1 MPIQLLDRDVAS
13 KIAAGEVIERPAS
26 VVKELVENA
35 IDAGAGQIE
44 IEIARG
50 GLDLI
55 RVTDDAAG
63 IPEDELELAVTRHA
77 TSKLRSVSDLSRI
90 GTLGFRG
97 EALASIGAVARMTLV
112 SRVPGAEGG
121 NYVIVDNNEIIER
134 GRQGAPFGTTAFVRD
149 LFKSVPA
156 RLSFLR
162 SPAAE
167 ATRCVTVLTQ
177 YALAHPDVALR
188 VLVDGRLAFH
198 SPGSGDASHVLLE
211 MWGPDTASAMLPI
224 QPTTMGGTTVSGYAS
239 EPTTTRPRRA
249 GQILFVNGR
258 LVEARILSYA
268 IADAYRDVIQRGR
281 YPLVVLFVTVPPD
294 EVDVNVHPTKAEV
307 RLRREGEV
315 IATVQRAIRRTLTA
329 HGIVITPGGEGSQ
342 QNPGAGGPQQNPGG
356 GGPQQNPGGGG
367 FQQNPGGGGFQ
378 QNPLPPGGGGL
389 GWGGVPPA
397 PPDTDVQLEPPPL
410 FPDPSAPNPPP
421 PQFTLRPVG
430 QVGLTYIVAEGPD
443 GMYLIDQHAAHERIV
458 FEQVL
463 SERASRAATSQGLL
477 TPATI
482 QLTTRQQEAIA
493 PLNDLLTSY
502 GFEWEPFGDDAILL
516 RAMPATL
523 KESEATQ
530 ALLEVLDERSG
541 GEIDPSDSIASDSI
555 TPPVD
560 SRPQSDNLTPPVD
573 SRPQSDN
580 LTPPVDSRPQ
590 SDNPAPPIRHSRERG
605 NLDPDEQPN
614 TDPVDMRER
623 RIAATIACHST
634 VRAGQT
640 LSLSEMESLITSFR
654 DANFPRLCPHG
665 RPTMVHLSAAQLERQ
680 FGRR

>member
-1 MPIQLLDRDVAS
+1 
-13 KIAAGEVIERPAS
+13 
-26 VVKELVENA
+26 
-35 IDAGAGQIE
+35 
-44 IEIARG
+44 
-50 GLDLI
+50 
-55 RVTDDAAG
+55 
-63 IPEDELELAVTRHA
+63 
-77 TSKLRSVSDLSRI
+77 
-90 GTLGFRG
+90 
-97 EALASIGAVARMTLV
+97 
-112 SRVPGAEGG
+112 
-121 NYVIVDNNEIIER
+121 
-134 GRQGAPFGTTAFVRD
+134 
-149 LFKSVPA
+149 
-156 RLSFLR
+156 
-162 SPAAE
+162 
-167 ATRCVTVLTQ
+167 
-177 YALAHPDVALR
+177 
-188 VLVDGRLAFH
+188 
-198 SPGSGDASHVLLE
+198 

-239 EPTTTRPRRA
+239 EPATTRPRRV

-268 IADAYRDVIQRGR
+268 IADAYRDIIQRGR

-315 IATVQRAIRRTLTA
+315 IAAVQRAIRRALAA
-329 HGIVITPGGEGSQ
+329 HGIVVAPSTGGQG
-342 QNPGAGGPQQNPGG
+342 NA
-356 GGPQQNPGGGG
+356 
-367 FQQNPGGGGFQ
+367 
-378 QNPLPPGGGGL
+378 PPI
-389 GWGGVPPA
+389 PTA
-397 PPDTDVQLEPPPL
+397 PPDSEVQLEAPPL
-410 FPDPSAPNPPP
+410 FPDPSRPTPPHSQDPRHSRESGNLDPHSATQQGDANPPP

-463 SERASRAATSQGLL
+463 SERSNRAATSQGLL
-477 TPATI
+477 TPATV
-482 QLTTRQQEAIA
+482 QLTTRQQEVIA

-523 KESEATQ
+523 KESEAAQ

-541 GEIDPSDSIASDSI
+541 GEIDASDSIPPDSI
-555 TPPVD
+555 TPPD
-560 SRPQSDNLTPPVD
+560 STPPDHSRPPSDNPA
-573 SRPQSDN
+573 
-580 LTPPVDSRPQ
+580 PQ
-590 SDNPAPPIRHSRERG
+590 SDNPAPQSDNAHPSNPTCPRPPIRLSRDPLRHSRESG
-605 NLDPDEQPN
+605 NLNLEEQSN

>member
-55 RVTDDAAG
+55 RVTDDASG

-77 TSKLRSVSDLSRI
+77 TSKLRSVQDLSRI

-112 SRVPGAEGG
+112 SRVQDTEGG

-134 GRQGAPFGTTAFVRD
+134 GRQGAPFGTTAFIRD
-149 LFKSVPA
+149 LFKNVPA

-239 EPTTTRPRRA
+239 EPATTRPRRA

-268 IADAYRDVIQRGR
+268 IADAYRDIIQRGR

-329 HGIVITPGGEGSQ
+329 HGI
-342 QNPGAGGPQQNPGG
+342 
-356 GGPQQNPGGGG
+356 
-367 FQQNPGGGGFQ
+367 Q
-378 QNPLPPGGGGL
+378 QNPLPPVGGGLATQNPLPTGGGGLATQNPRPPGGGGL
-389 GWGGVPPA
+389 GWGGVPTA

-482 QLTTRQQEAIA
+482 QLTTRQQEAID
-493 PLNDLLTSY
+493 PLSELLTSY

-555 TPPVD
+555 TPPID
-560 SRPQSDNLTPPVD
+560 SRPK
-573 SRPQSDN
+573 SDN

-590 SDNPAPPIRHSRERG
+590 SDNPAPPIRHSRDPLRHSREGG
-605 NLDPDEQPN
+605 NLNLDEQPN
-614 TDPVDMRER
+614 TDAVDMRER

>member
-44 IEIARG
+44 VEIARG

-112 SRVPGAEGG
+112 SRVPDTEGG
-121 NYVIVDNNEIIER
+121 NYVIVDNNEIMER
-134 GRQGAPFGTTAFVRD
+134 GRQGAPFGTTAFIRD

-156 RLSFLR
+156 RLAFLR

-239 EPTTTRPRRA
+239 EPATTRPRRA

-268 IADAYRDVIQRGR
+268 IADAYRDIIQRGR

-315 IATVQRAIRRTLTA
+315 IATVQRAIRRALAA
-329 HGIVITPGGEGSQ
+329 HGIVVAPSTGGQG
-342 QNPGAGGPQQNPGG
+342 NA
-356 GGPQQNPGGGG
+356 
-367 FQQNPGGGGFQ
+367 
-378 QNPLPPGGGGL
+378 PPI
-389 GWGGVPPA
+389 PTA
-397 PPDTDVQLEPPPL
+397 PPDTDVQLEAPPL
-410 FPDPSAPNPPP
+410 FAPQPTATDTNTPATPPP

-463 SERASRAATSQGLL
+463 SERANRAATSQGLL
-477 TPATI
+477 TPATV
-482 QLTTRQQEAIA
+482 QLTTRQQEVIA

-523 KESEATQ
+523 KESEAAQ
-530 ALLEVLDERSG
+530 ALLEVLDERTG
-541 GEIDPSDSIASDSI
+541 GEIDASDSI
-555 TPPVD
+555 ITSGAD
-560 SRPQSDNLTPPVD
+560 
-573 SRPQSDN
+573 
-580 LTPPVDSRPQ
+580 
-590 SDNPAPPIRHSRERG
+590 A
-605 NLDPDEQPN
+605 
-614 TDPVDMRER
+614 VDMRER

>member
-44 IEIARG
+44 VEIARG

-63 IPEDELELAVTRHA
+63 IPEDELELAVMRHA
-77 TSKLRSVSDLSRI
+77 TSKLRSVQDLSRI

-177 YALAHPDVALR
+177 YALAHSDVALR

-239 EPTTTRPRRA
+239 EPATTRPRRT

-268 IADAYRDVIQRGR
+268 IADAYRDIIQRGR

-315 IATVQRAIRRTLTA
+315 IATVQRAIRRTLAA
-329 HGIVITPGGEGSQ
+329 HGIVVAPST
-342 QNPGAGGPQQNPGG
+342 GG
-356 GGPQQNPGGGG
+356 GANAQAA
-367 FQQNPGGGGFQ
+367 
-378 QNPLPPGGGGL
+378 PPI
-389 GWGGVPPA
+389 PTA
-397 PPDTDVQLEPPPL
+397 PPDSDIQLEAPPL
-410 FPDPSAPNPPP
+410 FAPQPAATDTNAPTNPAPT
-421 PQFTLRPVG
+421 QFTLRPVG

-463 SERASRAATSQGLL
+463 AERRDRAATSQGLL
-477 TPATI
+477 TPATV

-523 KESEATQ
+523 KESEAAQ

-541 GEIDPSDSIASDSI
+541 GEIDASDSIPPDSIPPDSTPPDSTPSDSIPSDSIA
-555 TPPVD
+555 PPG
-560 SRPQSDNLTPPVD
+560 N
-573 SRPQSDN
+573 
-580 LTPPVDSRPQ
+580 SRPQ
-590 SDNPAPPIRHSRERG
+590 SDNPAPQSDNPAPQSDNPAPQSDMPAPPIRHARDPIRHSRERG

-614 TDPVDMRER
+614 TDAVDMRER

>member
-44 IEIARG
+44 VEIARG

-63 IPEDELELAVTRHA
+63 IPEDELELAVMRHA
-77 TSKLRSVSDLSRI
+77 TSKLRSVQDLSRI

-97 EALASIGAVARMTLV
+97 EALASVGAVARMTLV

-211 MWGPDTASAMLPI
+211 MWGPDTASAMLSI

-268 IADAYRDVIQRGR
+268 IADAYRDIIQRGR
-281 YPLVVLFVTVPPD
+281 YPLVVLFVTVPTD

-315 IATVQRAIRRTLTA
+315 IAAVQRAIRRTLAA
-329 HGIVITPGGEGSQ
+329 HGIVVAPSTGGQGNAS
-342 QNPGAGGPQQNPGG
+342 AA
-356 GGPQQNPGGGG
+356 
-367 FQQNPGGGGFQ
+367 
-378 QNPLPPGGGGL
+378 PPI
-389 GWGGVPPA
+389 PTA
-397 PPDTDVQLEPPPL
+397 PPDSDVQLEAPPL
-410 FPDPSAPNPPP
+410 FDDPRHSPTSPDRHSREGGNLAPTPLIPKTPVIPAKAGTSPPIPQPNKVTPPP
-421 PQFTLRPVG
+421 PAQFTLRPVG

-463 SERASRAATSQGLL
+463 AERGNRAATSQGLL
-477 TPATI
+477 TPATV
-482 QLTTRQQEAIA
+482 QLTTRQQEVIA

-523 KESEATQ
+523 KESEAAQ

-541 GEIDPSDSIASDSI
+541 GDIDASDSI
-555 TPPVD
+555 LPP
-560 SRPQSDNLTPPVD
+560 PC
-573 SRPQSDN
+573 
-580 LTPPVDSRPQ
+580 
-590 SDNPAPPIRHSRERG
+590 HSREG
-605 NLDPDEQPN
+605 GN
-614 TDPVDMRER
+614 TDAVDMRER

>member
-1 MPIQLLDRDVAS
+1 MPIQLLGRDVAS

-44 IEIARG
+44 VEIARG

-77 TSKLRSVSDLSRI
+77 TSKLRSVQDLSRI

-97 EALASIGAVARMTLV
+97 EALASVGAVARMTLV

-268 IADAYRDVIQRGR
+268 IADAYRDIIQRGR

-315 IATVQRAIRRTLTA
+315 IATVQRAIRRTLAA
-329 HGIVITPGGEGSQ
+329 HGIVVAPSIGGQG
-342 QNPGAGGPQQNPGG
+342 NATAA
-356 GGPQQNPGGGG
+356 
-367 FQQNPGGGGFQ
+367 
-378 QNPLPPGGGGL
+378 PPI
-389 GWGGVPPA
+389 PAA
-397 PPDTDVQLEPPPL
+397 PPDSDVQLEAPPL
-410 FPDPSAPNPPP
+410 FDDPRHSPASPDRHSREGGNLAPDSPAAPPP
-421 PQFTLRPVG
+421 AQFTLRPVG

-463 SERASRAATSQGLL
+463 AERGDRAATSQGLL
-477 TPATI
+477 TPATV
-482 QLTTRQQEAIA
+482 QLTTRQQEVIA

-523 KESEATQ
+523 KESEAAQ

-541 GEIDPSDSIASDSI
+541 GDIDASDSIPSDSI
-555 TPPVD
+555 TPPD
-560 SRPQSDNLTPPVD
+560 HSHPS
-573 SRPQSDN
+573 
-580 LTPPVDSRPQ
+580 
-590 SDNPAPPIRHSRERG
+590 IRHSREG
-605 NLDPDEQPN
+605 GN
-614 TDPVDMRER
+614 TDAVDMRER

>member
-44 IEIARG
+44 VEIARG

-112 SRVPGAEGG
+112 SRVPDTEGG

-134 GRQGAPFGTTAFVRD
+134 GRQGAPFGTTAFIRD

-239 EPTTTRPRRA
+239 EPATTRPRRA

-268 IADAYRDVIQRGR
+268 IADAYRDIIQRGR

-315 IATVQRAIRRTLTA
+315 IAAVQRAIRRALAA
-329 HGIVITPGGEGSQ
+329 HGIVVAPSTGGQG
-342 QNPGAGGPQQNPGG
+342 NA
-356 GGPQQNPGGGG
+356 
-367 FQQNPGGGGFQ
+367 
-378 QNPLPPGGGGL
+378 PPI
-389 GWGGVPPA
+389 PTA
-397 PPDTDVQLEPPPL
+397 PPDSEVQLEAPPL
-410 FPDPSAPNPPP
+410 FCPTPPPQDPRHSRESGNLDPHSATQQGDANPPP

-458 FEQVL
+458 FEQVIA
-463 SERASRAATSQGLL
+463 ERANRAATSQGLL
-477 TPATI
+477 TPATV
-482 QLTTRQQEAIA
+482 QLTTRQQEVIA

-523 KESEATQ
+523 KESEAAQ

-541 GEIDPSDSIASDSI
+541 GEIDASDSIPPDSI
-555 TPPVD
+555 TPPD
-560 SRPQSDNLTPPVD
+560 HSRPPSDNPA
-573 SRPQSDN
+573 
-580 LTPPVDSRPQ
+580 PQ
-590 SDNPAPPIRHSRERG
+590 SDNPAPQSDNPTPQS
-605 NLDPDEQPN
+605 
-614 TDPVDMRER
+614 DMPTPQSD
-623 RIAATIACHST
+623 IPPLPSVIPATPSVIPATPS
-634 VRAGQT
+634 VIPAKAG
-640 LSLSEMESLITSFR
+640 I
-654 DANFPRLCPHG
+654 
-665 RPTMVHLSAAQLERQ
+665 
-680 FGRR
+680 

>member
-44 IEIARG
+44 VEIARG

-63 IPEDELELAVTRHA
+63 IPEDELELAVMRHA
-77 TSKLRSVSDLSRI
+77 TSKLRSVQDLSRI

-97 EALASIGAVARMTLV
+97 EALASVGAVARMTLV

-268 IADAYRDVIQRGR
+268 IADAYRDIIQRGR
-281 YPLVVLFVTVPPD
+281 YPLVVLFVTVPTD

-315 IATVQRAIRRTLTA
+315 IAAVQRAIRRTLAA
-329 HGIVITPGGEGSQ
+329 HGIVVAPST
-342 QNPGAGGPQQNPGG
+342 GG
-356 GGPQQNPGGGG
+356 GSNA
-367 FQQNPGGGGFQ
+367 
-378 QNPLPPGGGGL
+378 
-389 GWGGVPPA
+389 A
-397 PPDTDVQLEPPPL
+397 PPQ
-410 FPDPSAPNPPP
+410 SPPP
-421 PQFTLRPVG
+421 PRT
-430 QVGLTYIVAEGPD
+430 
-443 GMYLIDQHAAHERIV
+443 
-458 FEQVL
+458 
-463 SERASRAATSQGLL
+463 
-477 TPATI
+477 
-482 QLTTRQQEAIA
+482 
-493 PLNDLLTSY
+493 
-502 GFEWEPFGDDAILL
+502 
-516 RAMPATL
+516 AM
-523 KESEATQ
+523 S
-530 ALLEVLDERSG
+530 
-541 GEIDPSDSIASDSI
+541 
-555 TPPVD
+555 
-560 SRPQSDNLTPPVD
+560 N
-573 SRPQSDN
+573 
-580 LTPPVDSRPQ
+580 
-590 SDNPAPPIRHSRERG
+590 
-605 NLDPDEQPN
+605 
-614 TDPVDMRER
+614 
-623 RIAATIACHST
+623 
-634 VRAGQT
+634 
-640 LSLSEMESLITSFR
+640 
-654 DANFPRLCPHG
+654 
-665 RPTMVHLSAAQLERQ
+665 
-680 FGRR
+680 

>member
-35 IDAGAGQIE
+35 IDAGAGQVE
-44 IEIARG
+44 VEIARG

-55 RVTDDAAG
+55 RVTDDASG
-63 IPEDELELAVTRHA
+63 VPEDELELAVTRHA
-77 TSKLRSVSDLSRI
+77 TSKLRSVQDLSRI

-134 GRQGAPFGTTAFVRD
+134 GRQGAPFGTTAFIRD

-239 EPTTTRPRRA
+239 EPATTRPRRA

-268 IADAYRDVIQRGR
+268 IADAYRDIIQRGR

-315 IATVQRAIRRTLTA
+315 IAAVQRAIRRTLAA
-329 HGIVITPGGEGSQ
+329 HGIVVAPST
-342 QNPGAGGPQQNPGG
+342 GG
-356 GGPQQNPGGGG
+356 GTNAQAA
-367 FQQNPGGGGFQ
+367 
-378 QNPLPPGGGGL
+378 PPI
-389 GWGGVPPA
+389 PTA
-397 PPDTDVQLEPPPL
+397 PPDSEVQLEAPPL
-410 FPDPSAPNPPP
+410 FPTSSDRHSREGGNLAPDSPANPPP

-458 FEQVL
+458 FEQVI
-463 SERASRAATSQGLL
+463 SERANRAATSQGLL
-477 TPATI
+477 TPATV

-523 KESEATQ
+523 KESEAAQ

-541 GEIDPSDSIASDSI
+541 GEIDASDSI

-560 SRPQSDNLTPPVD
+560 SRPQSDNPAPP
-573 SRPQSDN
+573 
-580 LTPPVDSRPQ
+580 
-590 SDNPAPPIRHSRERG
+590 SDNPAPPIRHSRDPIRHSRESG
-605 NLDPDEQPN
+605 NLNLDEQPN
-614 TDPVDMRER
+614 TDAVDMRER